1 MWEAS
6 RMIQLVN
13 DMLQLSIWTMSV
25 RPFFLMGRLICW
37 RSPGFV
43 GSRESQRQAF
53 LYLPHLPGR
62 GGAPVLGSR
71 SLLDELCQ
79 AVAIAVAA
87 QWISNFLV
95 SATFPSL
102 SAWSVGGTYCIYALM
117 SLASAVFV
125 WRWVPETKGKT
136 LEEMS
141 ALWKSGGA
149 SR

>member
-1 MWEAS
+1 M
-6 RMIQLVN
+6 
-13 DMLQLSIWTMSV
+13 
-25 RPFFLMGRLICW
+25 
-37 RSPGFV
+37 
-43 GSRESQRQAF
+43 
-53 LYLPHLPGR
+53 
-62 GGAPVLGSR
+62 
-71 SLLDELCQ
+71 
-79 AVAIAVAA
+79 
-87 QWISNFLV
+87 